1 MRTLQVRE
9 ALREA
14 LRQEL
19 EADPR
24 VFVFGEDIAAYGG
37 LDAVT
42 AGLQEEFGPERVFD
56 TPIAE
61 SGIAGLAV
69 GASFVGMRPVV
80 EMQFTGLITIA
91 LDQIANSAAKAR
103 YVHQGGITAPL
114 VVRTVNFPKG
124 NVYVAQA
131 LEAWL
136 AHIPGLKVVAPST
149 PADSKG
155 LLIASIRDPDP
166 VVFVENTALYDREG
180 PVPEEPYEVPL
191 GKAAV
196 SREGTDVTVVAYSG
210 TVPLAEEAAAELAAE
225 NVSVEVV
232 DLRTLVPFD
241 RDAVL
246 DSVSKTGR
254 LVVAHEAVRRAGFG
268 AEVIAVVTESEVF
281 RDLKAPVARVANK
294 GVPVPHSHHLYPHV
308 LPNKDDVI
316 AGVRRVLDSG

>member
-19 EADPR
+19 EADPS
-24 VFVFGEDIAAYGG
+24 VFVFGEDVAGYGG

-42 AGLQEEFGPERVFD
+42 AGLQKEFGPERVFD

-61 SGIAGLAV
+61 SGMAGLAV
-69 GASFVGMRPVV
+69 GASFMGMRPVV
-80 EMQFTGLITIA
+80 EMQFTGLITVA
-91 LDQIANSAAKAR
+91 LDQIANSGAKAR
-103 YVHQGGITAPL
+103 YVHQGGITAPM
-114 VVRTVNFPKG
+114 VVRTITFGKG

-136 AHIPGLKVVAPST
+136 VHVPGLKVVAPST

-155 LLIASIRDPDP
+155 LMIASIRDPDP
-166 VVFVENTALYDREG
+166 VVFVEHVALYGREG
-180 PVPEEPYEVPL
+180 PVPEEPYAIPL
-191 GKAAV
+191 GEAAIT
-196 SREGTDVTVVAYSG
+196 REGSDVTVVTYSN
-210 TVPLAEEAAAELAAE
+210 TVPIVEDAADELAAE
-225 NVSVEVV
+225 GIGVEVV

-246 DSVSKTGR
+246 SSVSKTGR

-268 AEVIAVVTESEVF
+268 AEVVAIVTESDSF
-281 RDLKAPVARVANK
+281 RDLKAPVVRVANE

-308 LPNKDDVI
+308 LPDKDDVI
-316 AGVRRVLDSG
+316 AGIRRALDSK